1 MTLINMLSSSS
12 ERNPSAPAIVMGDQK
27 LSYSDWFHQIKI
39 IAGAINELGLEPGD
53 HLLTILSNRYEMAT
67 LYWASQMLGL
77 IFTPFNWRASAA
89 EIAYVL
95 EDAEAK
101 LVVCEARSEAALTKA
116 LDSFPLAP
124 ERVVNLDSNSLGQN
138 FNNLLGAKPFDGPWP
153 KDSKAICLML
163 YTSGTTGRPKG
174 VPRSHEAEIFASVNC
189 IAQLHYKYG
198 DSNLGVMPLFHTMG
212 IRTLLMSAF
221 LDSAFVCLPT
231 YDTKKLVELVDSE
244 KINNLFLVP
253 TMFHDLVHSNLA
265 EFDLSSVKNIAY
277 AGMSMTTNLVLKCSE
292 LFPKAEFSNF
302 YGSSEIY
309 TFAVRNNLAEN
320 PGSAGLAGIGQTLKI
335 VKADPDS
342 LIQPNE
348 EVPSGE
354 TGEIIAS
361 MASLDAFS
369 GYWKR
374 PDADEK
380 AIRNGWY
387 FTGDLGKFDQTGEIY
402 VLGRVDDMIISGGE
416 NIYAEEVE
424 DVLAKSPDV
433 RGVAVIGMPD
443 SRWGE
448 KVTAFIEPETDN
460 ASEKQL
466 DDFCLTSNL
475 ARFKRPRAYAFIEK
489 IPRSASGKLMRRHL
503 RTGNYKLL
511 DGYQHSI

>member
-1 MTLINMLSSSS
+1 MTLRNMLSSSS
-12 ERNPSAPAIVMGDQK
+12 ERNPSAPAIVMGDLK

-95 EDAEAK
+95 EDAEAQ
-101 LVVCEARSEAALTKA
+101 LVVCEARSEAALIKA
-116 LDSFPLAP
+116 LDSFPMAP
-124 ERVVNLDSNSLGQN
+124 ERVVNLDSNLLGQN
-138 FNNLLGAKPFDGPWP
+138 FNNLLSAKPFDGPWP

-174 VPRSHEAEIFASVNC
+174 VPRSHEVEIFASVNC
-189 IAQLHYKYG
+189 IAQLHYKYN

-231 YDTKKLVELVDSE
+231 YDTKKVVELVDSE

-265 EFDLSSVKNIAY
+265 EFNLSSVKNIAY

-335 VKADPDS
+335 VKADPDK

-348 EVPSGE
+348 EVPIGE

-387 FTGDLGKFDQTGEIY
+387 FTGDLGKFDKTGEIY

-416 NIYAEEVE
+416 NIFAEEVE